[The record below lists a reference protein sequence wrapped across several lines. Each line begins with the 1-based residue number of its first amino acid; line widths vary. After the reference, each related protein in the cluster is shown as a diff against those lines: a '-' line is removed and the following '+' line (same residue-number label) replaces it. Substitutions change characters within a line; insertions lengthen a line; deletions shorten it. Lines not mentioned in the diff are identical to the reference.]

1 LTIGHSTVTADA
13 FLAMLAAHRV
23 ELLTDACRLPASR
36 RHPQFNGEAL
46 EDMLASHN
54 IGYLHFPE
62 LGGRREPKLESTN
75 TAWREAGYRG
85 YADYMETT
93 EFNRGIARLLKAA
106 KARVTAIM
114 CAE

>member
-1 LTIGHSTVTADA
+1 VNDPVRLLTIGHSTVTADA

-23 ELLTDACRLPASR
+23 ELLTDARRLPASR
-36 RHPQFNGEAL
+36 RHPQFNREAL
-46 EDMLASHN
+46 EEMLASQN

-62 LGGRREPKLESTN
+62 LGGRRE
-75 TAWREAGYRG
+75 AGFRG

-93 EFNRGIARLLKAA
+93 EFNRGITRLLKAA